1 MKRVAWSG
9 KREVRTIADRLA
21 LVLVFVL
28 APSAF
33 ADEPE
38 NAVTPP
44 ASADAPA
51 AQATAPQAAAAPEDI
66 APNFTLPNAQAGLTR
81 VKWPREKAVFLTFG
95 EQASQTAI
103 QAWSKRL
110 KDTYNDRM
118 EFVGVAWL
126 ARVPKEMHGA
136 AETIIKATYPD
147 VLMDKTGSCADRY
160 KCKPGEVNAF
170 VIAPDGSILKR
181 IHEPIT
187 EERFAE
193 VQNLI
198 EPFTKKE

>member
-1 MKRVAWSG
+1 MKRAAGSG
-9 KREVRTIADRLA
+9 KREARAIADRLV
-21 LVLVFVL
+21 LVLVIVL
-28 APSAF
+28 APATL

-38 NAVTPP
+38 STSAAPVATDSQATPETSP
-44 ASADAPA
+44 SPA
-51 AQATAPQAAAAPEDI
+51 ATAADI

-81 VKWPREKAVFLTFG
+81 VKWPREKVVFLTFG

-136 AETIIKATYPD
+136 AETIIKATYPE

-193 VQNLI
+193 VERI
-198 EPFTKKE
+198 VEPFTKKE